1 MFLLSTNAKLEKRNG
16 QQFLIAGLSLAP
28 HGIGDYQVC
37 PEATAG
43 CKSACVLWFTGR
55 TVMPMTRNAMK
66 RRKNLFFENREL
78 FLDQLRHDI
87 AKHIRLANM
96 AQVKT
101 AVRLNVA
108 SDLDWS
114 QFVTEFP
121 QVSFYDYT
129 KVKSRTLD
137 ENWPANYQLTYSL
150 NERSRWQTTRAILER
165 GKNVAAVFSTR
176 YHPQS
181 GRIDALPDS
190 YRLNNR
196 EYQVIDGDVHDVRLQ
211 ELDGSGVIVGLRF
224 KGSLKRRAQAI
235 KNGFCLAV

>member
-1 MFLLSTNAKLEKRNG
+1 MNLLSTNAKLEKQNG
-16 QQFLIAGLSLAP
+16 KHYLINGLSLAP
-28 HGIGDYQVC
+28 HGLGGHQVC
-37 PEATAG
+37 EHATPG

-55 TVMPMTRNAMK
+55 TVMPITRKAML
-66 RRKNLFFENREL
+66 RRKNLLFENRDL
-78 FLDQLRHDI
+78 FFEYLRAD
-87 AKHIRLANM
+87 IRLHIENA
-96 AQVKT
+96 KSKRIKS

-108 SDLDWS
+108 SDLNWS

-129 KVKSRTLD
+129 KVKSRTLNK
-137 ENWPANYQLTYSL
+137 NWPTNYELTYSL
-150 NERSRWQTTRAILER
+150 NERSRWQTTRAILDR

-196 EYQVIDGDVHDVRLQ
+196 EYEVIDGDVHDVRLQ

-224 KGSLKRRAQAI
+224 KGSLKRRDQAM
-235 KNGFCLAV
+235 KNGFCLSV